1 MAVGGQE
8 LFVDGGGVGED
19 RRRVSLRAALSGGVT
34 MALLVCAAMSGLLSS
49 QTERGVGGRHGPGL
63 SSNAAGNSGRE
74 SLSSI
79 RRLEEKYLTSV
90 WRNSAN
96 WGKKKHS
103 QKKQKLTTSTLRS
116 RSRSRSRA
124 AAEDEDEYGSE
135 PVVLDVHPRS
145 SDTAG
150 VIAPRAAHTRVATA
164 SLSGSRTF
172 GQTSTPVNFAHI

>member
-8 LFVDGGGVGED
+8 LTVDGGGVGED

-103 QKKQKLTTSTLRS
+103 QKKHKLMTSTLMS
-116 RSRSRSRA
+116 RSRGA
-124 AAEDEDEYGSE
+124 AEDEDEDEYGSE
-135 PVVLDVHPRS
+135 PVVLDVYPRS

-150 VIAPRAAHTRVATA
+150 VIAPCAAHTRVATA
-164 SLSGSRTF
+164 SLS
-172 GQTSTPVNFAHI
+172 

>member
-8 LFVDGGGVGED
+8 LTVDGGGVGED

-103 QKKQKLTTSTLRS
+103 QKKHKLMTSTLMS
-116 RSRSRSRA
+116 RSRG

-135 PVVLDVHPRS
+135 PVVLDVYPRS

-150 VIAPRAAHTRVATA
+150 VIAPCAAHTRVATA
-164 SLSGSRTF
+164 SLS
-172 GQTSTPVNFAHI
+172 